1 MKYYTDLSK
10 EGFSPDE
17 YEDIKLCLETLLSVR
32 EGSQPMDRD
41 FGINLDEV
49 TSYPL
54 DVAENMLSL
63 EIIEKVERYEPRV
76 SVESVEFDS
85 NTDGQLAPFIHFVK
99 AEVGA

>member
-85 NTDGQLAPFIHFVK
+85 NTDGQLVPIIHFVK
-99 AEVGA
+99 AEVEA

>member
-76 SVESVEFDS
+76 SVESVEFDH
-85 NTDGQLAPFIHFVK
+85 NTDGQLVPIIHIVK
-99 AEVGA
+99 AEVEA